1 MKMKVH
7 SRQGEKIVAL
17 CDKELLG
24 KVLKEGE
31 TVLDLENYREFYE
44 GEEASVE
51 EVKEQLKDASSANLV
66 GKKAVGVAL
75 GMGLAKEEDVKNIES
90 VPHLQVYRIPGE

>member
-1 MKMKVH
+1 MKVH

-44 GEEASVE
+44 GEEASE
-51 EVKEQLKDASSANLV
+51 EKAKEHLKDASSANLV
-66 GKKAVGVAL
+66 GKKSVKIAL
-75 GMGLAKEEDVKNIES
+75 EMELAKEEDVKHIES
-90 VPHLQVYRIPGE
+90 VPHLQVYRILAD